1 MDINI
6 KPLAAFQQT
15 VLFPEEEGMSKVI
28 TNGTA
33 NKLSLNDK
41 RFHDWYRFILSFP
54 PHLVRKYL
62 EKFGL
67 RDGDTILDP
76 FCGTGTTVL
85 EAKLC
90 GINAIGIEA
99 NPIAHFASSVK
110 VDWEINPVN
119 LINHANKIAKQ
130 VTDQLSLEYDS
141 PLRTLPSDAMPL
153 LIKNS
158 ISPVPLHKSLMLIEA
173 LKLQVNSE
181 FYRHEI
187 LALAKSLVYSIS
199 NLHFGPEVGVR
210 QKKKLDAP
218 VIESWLS
225 EITAMA
231 SDLGNHYKKSAHTFI
246 YLADSRQL
254 NMILQPESID
264 AVFTSPPYPNEK
276 DYTRTTRLESVMLGF
291 INNKADLR
299 ALKKCLLRSNTR
311 NVYKGDNDDNW
322 ITGHKE
328 IQEIAA
334 EIENRRVAM
343 GKTSGFEKLYSKVT
357 RLYFGGMARHLA
369 DIRPFLKP
377 GAYLGYVVGDQASY
391 LRVMIR
397 TGQLLAGIAESLGY
411 QVVSIDLFRTRLATA
426 TREQMREEVVVLQW
440 PGK

>member
-1 MDINI
+1 
-6 KPLAAFQQT
+6 
-15 VLFPEEEGMSKVI
+15 
-28 TNGTA
+28 
-33 NKLSLNDK
+33 
-41 RFHDWYRFILSFP
+41 
-54 PHLVRKYL
+54 
-62 EKFGL
+62 
-67 RDGDTILDP
+67 
-76 FCGTGTTVL
+76 
-85 EAKLC
+85 
-90 GINAIGIEA
+90 
-99 NPIAHFASSVK
+99 
-110 VDWEINPVN
+110 
-119 LINHANKIAKQ
+119 
-130 VTDQLSLEYDS
+130 
-141 PLRTLPSDAMPL
+141 
-153 LIKNS
+153 
-158 ISPVPLHKSLMLIEA
+158 
-173 LKLQVNSE
+173 
-181 FYRHEI
+181 
-187 LALAKSLVYSIS
+187 
-199 NLHFGPEVGVR
+199 
-210 QKKKLDAP
+210 
-218 VIESWLS
+218 
-225 EITAMA
+225 
-231 SDLGNHYKKSAHTFI
+231 
-246 YLADSRQL
+246 
-254 NMILQPESID
+254 MILQPESID

>member
-110 VDWEINPVN
+110 VDWEINPVD

-130 VTDQLSLEYDS
+130 VTDQLSLEYD
-141 PLRTLPSDAMPL
+141 
-153 LIKNS
+153 
-158 ISPVPLHKSLMLIEA
+158 
-173 LKLQVNSE
+173 
-181 FYRHEI
+181 
-187 LALAKSLVYSIS
+187 
-199 NLHFGPEVGVR
+199 
-210 QKKKLDAP
+210 
-218 VIESWLS
+218 
-225 EITAMA
+225 
-231 SDLGNHYKKSAHTFI
+231 
-246 YLADSRQL
+246 
-254 NMILQPESID
+254 
-264 AVFTSPPYPNEK
+264 
-276 DYTRTTRLESVMLGF
+276 
-291 INNKADLR
+291 
-299 ALKKCLLRSNTR
+299 
-311 NVYKGDNDDNW
+311 
-322 ITGHKE
+322 
-328 IQEIAA
+328 
-334 EIENRRVAM
+334 
-343 GKTSGFEKLYSKVT
+343 
-357 RLYFGGMARHLA
+357 
-369 DIRPFLKP
+369 
-377 GAYLGYVVGDQASY
+377 
-391 LRVMIR
+391 
-397 TGQLLAGIAESLGY
+397 
-411 QVVSIDLFRTRLATA
+411 
-426 TREQMREEVVVLQW
+426 
-440 PGK
+440 